1 MVSIFSGQVVRKYF
15 FDLTD
20 VHKIQEAKIHVKKF
34 INPFLLHLFLLF
46 VLVHEDKFYNWQQD
60 CMIFYSCLFQ
70 ILAFFCI
77 VCCAPAYSD
86 SQHWFLTVVVISF
99 LGTIFFSIYYL
110 CLAEPLN
117 KLQINWLMVVSIYLH
132 IWKYFLSQK
141 IFVQFRSS
149 GSLLPPPSST
159 SPRLLRSCQP
169 LLTTKMRSTST
180 GLTLRSPPG
189 SVVELSTNIREVSQ
203 GNFANSSRLTVLEDS
218 WQYSPI
224 HNIIFMES

>member
-1 MVSIFSGQVVRKYF
+1 MSDDLCLGINWISSSGFNIFRTSCKKIF
-15 FDLTD
+15 LWSTD
-20 VHKIQEAKIHVKKF
+20 VHKIQEAKIHVKNF
-34 INPFLLHLFLLF
+34 INPFLLHFFLLF
-46 VLVHEDKFYNWQQD
+46 VLVHEDIFYNWQQD

-132 IWKYFLSQK
+132 IWK
-141 IFVQFRSS
+141 
-149 GSLLPPPSST
+149 
-159 SPRLLRSCQP
+159 
-169 LLTTKMRSTST
+169 
-180 GLTLRSPPG
+180 
-189 SVVELSTNIREVSQ
+189 
-203 GNFANSSRLTVLEDS
+203 
-218 WQYSPI
+218 
-224 HNIIFMES
+224 